1 MTLALPSFDIAKS
14 VSYVL
19 DPIGIDGKAPRFS

>member
-1 MTLALPSFDIAKS
+1 MALALPSFDALKL
-14 VSYVL
+14 VSHVL